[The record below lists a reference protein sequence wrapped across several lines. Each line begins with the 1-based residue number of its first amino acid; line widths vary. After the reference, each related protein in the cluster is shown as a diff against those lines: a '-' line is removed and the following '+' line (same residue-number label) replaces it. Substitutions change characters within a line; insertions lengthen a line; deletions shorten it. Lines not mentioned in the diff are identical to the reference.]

1 MPRYPAKMQ
10 ELNWHDLRHVL
21 AVAREGALAPAARA
35 LRVNETPIARRIART
50 ERILGSRLFHRT
62 RGRLLPTEIGQTVIH
77 HAERIEAEIE
87 TLGERATGTDSRA
100 AGTVRLT
107 SNPMIVNRLL
117 VPAIGELQ
125 ASHPMLRLELIAEP
139 RNLSLTKR
147 EADLALRLARPDK
160 EQKVIA
166 RRLGDLP
173 FAVYGPSGRRGRRD
187 EPWIALDDTT
197 MGHLPNAAWIKR
209 AIREENA
216 SPPLLTAN
224 DADALLH
231 MIGNRLGRSLLPCA
245 IADRDPTVVRLSGK
259 APVLVREL
267 WLLVHPDIRHLARIR
282 AVTSWLEQTVSRALS
297 GN

>member
-1 MPRYPAKMQ
+1 MQ
-10 ELNWHDLRHVL
+10 DLNWHDLRHVL

-35 LRVNETPIARRIART
+35 LRVNETTIARRIARA

-87 TLGERATGTDSRA
+87 TLGELATGTDSRA

-107 SNPMIVNRLL
+107 SNPMMVNRLL

-125 ASHPMLRLELIAEP
+125 AAHPMLQLELIAEP

-166 RRLGDLP
+166 RRLGNLP
-173 FAVYGPSGRRGRRD
+173 FAVYGASGRRRRG
-187 EPWIALDDTT
+187 EPWIALDDTI
-197 MGHLPNAAWIKR
+197 MGHLPNAVWIKR

-231 MIGNRLGRSLLPCA
+231 MIGNGLGRSLLPCA

-267 WLLVHPDIRHLARIR
+267 WLLVHPDIRHLARIN
-282 AVTSWLEQTVSRALS
+282 AVTTWIEQTVTRALS
-297 GN
+297 VS